1 MRYGVNPYLAPYEI
15 ALFILGMGFFD
26 SRCLT
31 KYFYKGGKKINIC
44 LKIKVVALHVKHQK
58 RRPLWWPPFAFKSY
72 AMVY

>member
-1 MRYGVNPYLAPYEI
+1 
-15 ALFILGMGFFD
+15 MGFFD

-44 LKIKVVALHVKHQK
+44 LKIKVIALHVKHQK